1 MEMARPAS
9 PTQHLLEPLGGV
21 NGRQSRHPT
30 WIHLLHTGGKE
41 SRDPRCLGQGGI
53 GGQIPWI
60 TLEIL
65 CRTKLQRI
73 HKHAGQH
80 RRPLAH
86 HGLRRPAKQLLMA
99 RVQGPHGGHKVHG
112 PGHTLA
118 PGCQLLAGLQQLHGG
133 DARGQN
139 KSPPAR
145 LADGPGI
152 LFRCRD
158 QRRGPKANPNHWI
171 TGSPE
176 A

>member
-30 WIHLLHTGGKE
+30 WIHLLHSGGEE
-41 SRDPRCLGQGGI
+41 SHDPRCLGQGGI
-53 GGQIPWI
+53 GGQIPGVP
-60 TLEIL
+60 LEIL

-86 HGLRRPAKQLLMA
+86 HGLSSSAKQLLMA

-112 PGHTLA
+112 PRHTPA

-139 KSPPAR
+139 KNPPAR
-145 LADGPGI
+145 LADGLAMGG
-152 LFRCRD
+152 FGARTRV
-158 QRRGPKANPNHWI
+158 GPKGQPRSLDHWI
-171 TGSPE
+171 T
-176 A
+176 